1 MKDTVQMLIE
11 VLLDKNLRE
20 DERDDAAMDLGEY
33 NDLRALKAL
42 IKVASD
48 PDENMT
54 VIDSCAESI
63 GSILIERNEF
73 DASVLDGLI
82 PLAKELVI
90 DFIRE
95 CKPDLIR

>member
-33 NDLRALKAL
+33 NDLRALEAL

-54 VIDSCAESI
+54 VVDSCAESI

-73 DASVLDGLI
+73 DNSIIDGLA
-82 PLAKELVI
+82 PVAKRILI
-90 DFIRE
+90 KFIKT
-95 CKPDLIR
+95 CKPDLIQ